1 MDKNNKRSYLHIE
14 ATHNLAVNCI
24 NSFLHAKSKERRKH
38 VSRQQVVVRS
48 RHPTDGENTQNRV
61 TNATTASSGVCD
73 FAFYRC
79 NVS

>member
-1 MDKNNKRSYLHIE
+1 MDKNTKTSYLHRE